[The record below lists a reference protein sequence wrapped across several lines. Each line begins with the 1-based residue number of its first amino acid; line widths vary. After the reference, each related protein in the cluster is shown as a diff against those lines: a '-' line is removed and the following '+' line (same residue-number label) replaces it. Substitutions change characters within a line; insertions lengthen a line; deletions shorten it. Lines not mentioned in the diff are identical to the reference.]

1 MVGADAGV
9 AGDGTLAGAA
19 GWITRVRDATASE
32 NYGYL
37 DMGRTLH
44 APPPAGCQSG
54 DENVPWWRADD
65 LTSAPQY
72 LAVIGA
78 ALLAMAVLAIGILAG
93 RSNAAARVR
102 AAGWRLL
109 SPARFS
115 WWSSGGAPC
124 RNDLIVIESQTA
136 SRDGRSPSGLWR
148 LSRTYGN
155 LIANVRAAAP
165 AGCVSLTIALARAT
179 ASGRKLARIIIRR
192 PVCRR
197 RVDALM
203 SRPRDRRP

>member
-1 MVGADAGV
+1 MPVS
-9 AGDGTLAGAA
+9 LATGRSPAQP
-19 GWITRVRDATASE
+19 GGSPESETR
-32 NYGYL
+32 
-37 DMGRTLH
+37 
-44 APPPAGCQSG
+44 PPAKTTAISTWVERYTPHHLPAASPATRTCRGGAPTTSQAPRSTSRSSAQHCWQ
-54 DENVPWWRADD
+54 WRSWP
-65 LTSAPQY
+65 SAFWPDAQTPQREY
-72 LAVIGA
+72 
-78 ALLAMAVLAIGILAG
+78 
-93 RSNAAARVR
+93 ARR
-102 AAGWRLL
+102 PWRLL

-136 SRDGRSPSGLWR
+136 SSDGRSPSGLWR